1 MLIQRGTVPDSL
13 EHRLTWCPFVPHE
26 DKEEHDT
33 TVMIAI
39 SHGCQVWRDGGGRG
53 RREGRR
59 EEGGEEGEEEGG
71 KKGYGFLFCQYTKM
85 RSSSPSLHV
94 SLRWRSLI

>member
-26 DKEEHDT
+26 DEEEHDT

-39 SHGCQVWRDGGGRG
+39 SHGCQVWREGGGG
-53 RREGRR
+53 GR
-59 EEGGEEGEEEGG
+59 EEGGKEGW
-71 KKGYGFLFCQYTKM
+71 KKEWVVHGFLFCHYTKTPLFM
-85 RSSSPSLHV
+85 ILSGGGV
-94 SLRWRSLI
+94 

>member
-26 DKEEHDT
+26 DEEEHDT

-39 SHGCQVWRDGGGRG
+39 SHGCQVWREGWQGEGGGRG
-53 RREGRR
+53 GGR
-59 EEGGEEGEEEGG
+59 EERMEEATGGIWVS
-71 KKGYGFLFCQYTKM
+71 L
-85 RSSSPSLHV
+85 PSLY
-94 SLRWRSLI
+94 

>member
-26 DKEEHDT
+26 NKEEHDT

-59 EEGGEEGEEEGG
+59 EERRERRRVGRKDMGFSSVIILRCAVPLPLFMFLSGGG
-71 KKGYGFLFCQYTKM
+71 L
-85 RSSSPSLHV
+85 
-94 SLRWRSLI
+94 